1 LEYLLS
7 YKKQTN
13 KNFHVDINFS
23 SNIIVFCACSNSST
37 ILYSEYIIYAIL
49 PWKVLAMK
57 FLKVEQY
64 NIQLSSKKCFY
75 QSRKRAIKTFYF
87 QQYKSDLKLHYVRR
101 SHKINRNFFVGSCC
115 SYVLPQSP
123 HWIHWN
129 HHVMACPRQKDYNY
143 WWYIPSLSY
152 IFLHRSI
159 VTVKSLFSSK
169 EII

>member
-49 PWKVLAMK
+49 PWKVLAM
-57 FLKVEQY
+57 
-64 NIQLSSKKCFY
+64 NNTQLSSN
-75 QSRKRAIKTFYF
+75 SSNTFYF
-87 QQYKSDLKLHYVRR
+87 QQYKSDLKLQYVRR